1 MGSEPPDTGTPSL
14 ENRGP
19 PAIIANG
26 QLIDTQKWT
35 ISVSFL
41 QIWASEP
48 LCVCVCVCLSF
59 RKKLIFC
66 VSAFQ
71 GTTWHQ
77 VCINLATHKCIHNR
91 LHFFPWNKRSPRHA
105 ISVRENAPIMRLI
118 YRWCKQ
124 GWSFVMP
131 SDVWRWPIKCN
142 IMSQVVNYPQQGS
155 NVRSVAISPLMGRS
169 LISLIMHAVV
179 SQHAAYFA
187 PYISP

>member
-48 LCVCVCVCLSF
+48 LSVCVCVCACHFGKSWFSVSVHSRAQLDTKCALTLQHTSVFTTVFISF
-59 RKKLIFC
+59 LETRD
-66 VSAFQ
+66 
-71 GTTWHQ
+71 
-77 VCINLATHKCIHNR
+77 
-91 LHFFPWNKRSPRHA
+91 LHVTLYQYGRMPLLLY
-105 ISVRENAPIMRLI
+105 MRLI
-118 YRWCKQ
+118 YRWCRQ

-155 NVRSVAISPLMGRS
+155 KR
-169 LISLIMHAVV
+169 
-179 SQHAAYFA
+179 
-187 PYISP
+187 